1 MIVIDD
7 ARDLYDDI
15 LDAAGLT
22 VVERRR
28 RHVNRRTGRRGG
40 QFYEQVIL
48 ASA

>member
-7 ARDLYDDI
+7 ARNLYGNI

-22 VVERRR
+22 LVESRR

-40 QFYEQVIL
+40 QFYEQVLI